1 MKKTAAS
8 KILTPSP
15 LAFLTVVDAQRRS
28 GEDFGAAAS
37 PSLRTLQIPLFI
49 GTRQDNFIGTDA
61 YPQTPA

>member
-1 MKKTAAS
+1 MKKTTAS

-49 GTRQDNFIGTDA
+49 GTR
-61 YPQTPA
+61 

>member
-1 MKKTAAS
+1 MKKTTVS

-28 GEDFGAAAS
+28 GEDFGAAS

-49 GTRQDNFIGTDA
+49 GTR
-61 YPQTPA
+61 